1 MRENTSH
8 YSWFLFFL
16 SHSLSSST
24 SNSFPLPF
32 SLFSV
37 SSSLSL
43 SLSLFS
49 VSSSLFF
56 SLSHSLS
63 SLSLF
68 ILFFM
73 VFSLFRNNLVN
84 SLSLSSVGG
93 NLISNLP
100 SPRSNCKILKELG
113 QLTTFHKRRRKR
125 KRKKGRN
132 GLKYLSTHDL
142 ESWNYRIDNL
152 VI

>member
-1 MRENTSH
+1 MMDNERK
-8 YSWFLFFL
+8 YI
-16 SHSLSSST
+16 SLLMISL
-24 SNSFPLPF
+24 FPLSF
-32 SLFSV
+32 SLFLYLKLFPSPFL
-37 SSSLSL
+37 SLLCLFLSLSL

-125 KRKKGRN
+125 KRKKDRN

-142 ESWNYRIDNL
+142 ES
-152 VI
+152 